1 MKNRILIANDD
12 GIHAPGLAVME
23 RIAATLSDD
32 VWVVAPDFER
42 SGASRSLSLADPIRV
57 YRLGEKR
64 FSLLRGTPTDCVIVA
79 LREIMKDEPPTLVLS
94 GVNRGAN
101 LAEELTY
108 SGTVAV
114 AMEAATMGI
123 RSISMSQLFHKGD
136 AVKWETAQ
144 AQAPRVIEALLALPF
159 RRGVFHNVNFPDVP
173 PAEVR
178 GVRAA
183 RQGNWA
189 RIGVDVHGRTDARG
203 FDYAW
208 LAFFHEMGEPPED
221 TDVGAVRHGFIS
233 VTPLHADITHRD
245 GLAPLAAALA
255 PLGAPAPEAHG

>member
-1 MKNRILIANDD
+1 LKHRILIANDD

-23 RIAATLSDD
+23 RIAAALSDD

-57 YRLGEKR
+57 NRLGEKR
-64 FSLLRGTPTDCVIVA
+64 FSLLRGTPTDCVIVG
-79 LREIMKDEPPTLVLS
+79 LREIMKEAPPTLVLS

-123 RSISMSQLFHKGD
+123 RSISMSQLFGKGE
-136 AVKWETAQ
+136 AVKWATAE
-144 AQAPRVIEALLALPF
+144 AHAPRVVQALLALPF
-159 RRGVFHNVNFPDVP
+159 QRGVFHNVNFPDIEASAVK
-173 PAEVR
+173 

-189 RIGVDVHGRTDARG
+189 RIGVDIHGRTDARG

-208 LAFFHEMGEPPED
+208 LAFFHEVGEPPED
-221 TDVGAVRHGFIS
+221 TDLGAVRHGFIS

-245 GLAPLAAALA
+245 GLLPLEKALA
-255 PLGAPAPEAHG
+255 SL